1 MFALRE
7 LLANP
12 PHEGDRCGRQSREF
26 ESSDQEIPVLGSAPW
41 TAPMPEAIAQS
52 GRVRFAGILVIL
64 LGGFN
69 LIQGIAA
76 AAKEEIFAVTPDGL
90 LVWDYDGW
98 AAVWFVLG
106 AVQVLVG
113 LGILGGRQW
122 ARVVGIVIL
131 MVVAMFQIAFLVA
144 FPLWAVL
151 SIALAVTAI
160 NALLVHG
167 EAFGS
172 GRQVPDDP
180 YDRPSRSSS

>member
-1 MFALRE
+1 MSAAASSRGVALER
-7 LLANP
+7 
-12 PHEGDRCGRQSREF
+12 
-26 ESSDQEIPVLGSAPW
+26 
-41 TAPMPEAIAQS
+41 S
-52 GRVRFAGILVIL
+52 GRVRFAGVLVIL
-64 LGGFN
+64 VGGFN

-106 AVQVLVG
+106 AVQLLVG
-113 LGILGGRQW
+113 LGILGGKQW
-122 ARVVGIVIL
+122 ARVLGIVIL

-151 SIALAVTAI
+151 TIALAVVAI

-172 GRQVPDDP
+172 GRDVLDDP
-180 YDRPSRSSS
+180 YDLPRG

>member
-1 MFALRE
+1 MSAAASSRGVALER
-7 LLANP
+7 
-12 PHEGDRCGRQSREF
+12 
-26 ESSDQEIPVLGSAPW
+26 
-41 TAPMPEAIAQS
+41 S
-52 GRVRFAGILVIL
+52 GRVRFAGVLVIL

-98 AAVWFVLG
+98 AGVWFVLG

-113 LGILGGRQW
+113 LGILGGKQW
-122 ARVVGIVIL
+122 ARVLGVVIL

-151 SIALAVTAI
+151 TIALAVVAI

-172 GRQVPDDP
+172 GRNVLDDP
-180 YDRPSRSSS
+180 YDLPRG

>member
-1 MFALRE
+1 MSAAASSRGVALER
-7 LLANP
+7 
-12 PHEGDRCGRQSREF
+12 
-26 ESSDQEIPVLGSAPW
+26 
-41 TAPMPEAIAQS
+41 S
-52 GRVRFAGILVIL
+52 GRVRFAGVLVIL

-106 AVQVLVG
+106 AVQLLVG
-113 LGILGGRQW
+113 LGILGGKQW
-122 ARVVGIVIL
+122 ARVLGIVIL
-131 MVVAMFQIAFLVA
+131 MVVAMVQIAFLVA

-151 SIALAVTAI
+151 TIALAVVAI

-172 GRQVPDDP
+172 GRDVLDDP
-180 YDRPSRSSS
+180 YDLPRG

>member
-1 MFALRE
+1 MSAAASSRGVALER
-7 LLANP
+7 
-12 PHEGDRCGRQSREF
+12 
-26 ESSDQEIPVLGSAPW
+26 
-41 TAPMPEAIAQS
+41 S
-52 GRVRFAGILVIL
+52 GRVRFAGVLVIL

-106 AVQVLVG
+106 AVQLLVG
-113 LGILGGRQW
+113 LGILGGKQW
-122 ARVVGIVIL
+122 ARVLGIVIL

-151 SIALAVTAI
+151 TIALAVVAI

-172 GRQVPDDP
+172 GRNVLDDP
-180 YDRPSRSSS
+180 YDLPRG

>member
-1 MFALRE
+1 MSAAASSRGVALER
-7 LLANP
+7 
-12 PHEGDRCGRQSREF
+12 
-26 ESSDQEIPVLGSAPW
+26 
-41 TAPMPEAIAQS
+41 S
-52 GRVRFAGILVIL
+52 GRVRFAGVLVIL

-106 AVQVLVG
+106 AVQLLVG
-113 LGILGGRQW
+113 LGILGGKQW
-122 ARVVGIVIL
+122 ARVLGIVIL

-151 SIALAVTAI
+151 TIALAVVAI

-172 GRQVPDDP
+172 GRDVLDDP
-180 YDRPSRSSS
+180 YDLPRG

>member
-1 MFALRE
+1 MSAAASSRGVALER
-7 LLANP
+7 
-12 PHEGDRCGRQSREF
+12 
-26 ESSDQEIPVLGSAPW
+26 
-41 TAPMPEAIAQS
+41 S
-52 GRVRFAGILVIL
+52 GRVRFAGVLVIL

-113 LGILGGRQW
+113 LGILGGKQW

-151 SIALAVTAI
+151 TIALAVTAI

-167 EAFGS
+167 EAFGR
-172 GRQVPDDP
+172 GRNVPGDP
-180 YDRPSRSSS
+180 YDLPPE